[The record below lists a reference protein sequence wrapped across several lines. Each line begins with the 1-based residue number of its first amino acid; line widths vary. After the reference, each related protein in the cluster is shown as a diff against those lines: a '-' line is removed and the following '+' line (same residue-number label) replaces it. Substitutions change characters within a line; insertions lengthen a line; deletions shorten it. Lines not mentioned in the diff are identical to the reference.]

1 MARKISLLLAGAVVA
16 LFIPIAAAGPAGAE
30 KSDGAVAARWA
41 PIHYQDTDSSDY
53 DADYL
58 SPIDYDVGWNT
69 LNNWEHQDDDV
80 SRLIG
85 TVYYS
90 VTRTSTHWFIVY
102 AFYHPRDWDD
112 NPFASEHENDLEG
125 VLLTIRRDGSDYGRF
140 EAMVTVAHNDFWSY
154 TPAGSPYGD
163 GRDDIDGPVI
173 MQVYG
178 SFAHPTTRQEAKGHG
193 AKAWDGNN
201 FPGGDG
207 IVYFPLAGGRVPA
220 SGNDRNVGY
229 QLVDI
234 FATGNLWA
242 HRSDPQTF
250 ASWGHF
256 LGDNG
261 TDNAANAPWAWD
273 DDDDGGDL
281 LAGLLATDP
290 AKLVS
295 TYFTGETPFSRTYLR
310 NDYQ

>member
-1 MARKISLLLAGAVVA
+1 MARRTRLLLAGAAAA
-16 LFIPIAAAGPAGAE
+16 LLIPIAAADPASAE

-58 SPIDYDVGWNT
+58 SPIDFDGGWNT
-69 LNNWEHQDDDV
+69 INNWEHQDDDV
-80 SRLIG
+80 SRLAG

-90 VTRTSTHWFIVY
+90 VTRTATHWFIVY

-112 NPFASEHENDLEG
+112 NPFTTEHENDLEG
-125 VLLTIRRDGSDYGRF
+125 VLLTIRRDGSEYGRF

-163 GRDDIDGPVI
+163 GRDDIDGRVI
-173 MQVYG
+173 MQAHG
-178 SFAHPTTRQEAKGHG
+178 SFAHPATRQEAKGHG
-193 AKAWDGNN
+193 VQAWDGDT

-207 IVYFPLAGGRVPA
+207 IVYYPLAGGRVPA
-220 SGNDRNVGY
+220 GGNDRNVGY

-234 FATGNLWA
+234 FAADGLWA
-242 HRSDPQTF
+242 HRNYSGTF
-250 ASWGHF
+250 ASWGSF

-261 TDNAANAPWAWD
+261 VDNAAHAPWRWD
-273 DDDDGGDL
+273 DDDDGSDL
-281 LAGLLATDP
+281 QYGLLATDP

-295 TYFTGETPFSRTYLR
+295 TYFTGESPFGRTYSR